1 MEQFIKIV
9 IEAAARTS
17 GAKVKIRIKKEGEE
31 NEPIST
37 PAGRAGSDSRPE
49 QGCIL
54 PRHGAR
60 QDLHGRGKD
69 APARRAREFGYMPK
83 VKN

>member
-17 GAKVKIRIKKEGEE
+17 GAKVKIKVKKEGEE

-37 PAGRAGSDSRPE
+37 PAGRADGDGRPKP
-49 QGCIL
+49 GCIL
-54 PRHGAR
+54 SRHGAW
-60 QDLHGRGKD
+60 
-69 APARRAREFGYMPK
+69 
-83 VKN
+83 

>member
-9 IEAAARTS
+9 IEAAARKR
-17 GAKVKIRIKKEGEE
+17 GAEVKATIRKEGEG

-37 PAGRAGSDSRPE
+37 PAGRADGDGRPKP
-49 QGCIL
+49 GCIL

-60 QDLHGRGKD
+60 
-69 APARRAREFGYMPK
+69 
-83 VKN
+83 